1 VVSALAR
8 RRADGGFTLLE
19 LIVVVA
25 LIGILATIA
34 IPNLMLW
41 PRRAK
46 EAVLKSNLREIRES
60 LEQHYA
66 DQGHYPATLDELV
79 PKYLREVPVDPFTKN
94 NTTWIVEYEGEDDPY
109 APPPD
114 PTAEGVGI
122 VDVHSGSDEIAS
134 DGTPYVDW

>member
-1 VVSALAR
+1 MVSALGR
-8 RRADGGFTLLE
+8 RRSDGGFTLLE
-19 LIVVVA
+19 MIIVVT

-34 IPNLMLW
+34 IPNLLLW

-66 DQGHYPATLDELV
+66 DRGRYPSALEELV
-79 PKYLREVPVDPFTKN
+79 PKYLREVPYDPFTRS
-94 NTTWIVEYEGEDDPY
+94 NTTWIIELEGEDDPF

-114 PTAEGVGI
+114 PTAEGAGI
-122 VDVHSGSDEIAS
+122 VDVHSASDDVAS
-134 DGTPYVDW
+134 DGTPYAEW

>member
-1 VVSALAR
+1 VVSAFGR
-8 RRADGGFTLLE
+8 RRAEGGFTLLE
-19 LIVVVA
+19 LIIVVT

-66 DQGHYPATLDELV
+66 DQGRYPATLDELV
-79 PKYLREVPVDPFTKN
+79 PKYLRDIPYDPFMKS
-94 NTTWIVEYEGEDDPY
+94 NTTWVLEYEGEDDPF

-114 PTAEGVGI
+114 PTSEGAAI
-122 VDVHSGSDEIAS
+122 VDVHSASDDTAS
-134 DGTPYVDW
+134 DGTPYAEW

>member
-1 VVSALAR
+1 MVSALR
-8 RRADGGFTLLE
+8 RRRREGGFTLLE
-19 LIVVVA
+19 LIIVVA

-46 EAVLKSNLREIRES
+46 EAVLKSNLREMRES

-66 DQGHYPATLDELV
+66 DQGRYPSTLEELV
-79 PKYLREVPVDPFTKN
+79 PKYLREVPHDPFTKS
-94 NTTWIVEYEGEDDPY
+94 NTTWIVEYEGEDDPF

-114 PTAEGVGI
+114 PTAEGAAI

-134 DGTPYVDW
+134 DGTPYAEW